1 MSWLE
6 MGAVVLAGVWAG
18 GINTLVGS
26 GTLVTFPVLLAL
38 GVPAVTANVS
48 NSIGLVPGGVSGS
61 LGYLPEMKGMGRRV
75 VQLVP
80 MSVLGAITGAL
91 LLLWLP
97 PEAFEAIVPVLI
109 GIGILLVIF
118 GPRLQTWAKRHHEDG
133 GSAPTWHL
141 VALMAGVLVAGVYG
155 GYFGAAQGVILIGLL
170 SALATEPLQALN
182 GLKNVLGLVVNVIGS
197 LVFIITAPELV
208 DWGIAALIG
217 IGTVVGGVLG
227 ARYGRRLP
235 PNVLRG
241 VIVVVGLAGLTKFVF
256 FP

>member
-48 NSIGLVPGGVSGS
+48 NSIGLVPGGISGS
-61 LGYLPEMKGMGRRV
+61 LGYLPEMKGMGRRL
-75 VQLVP
+75 VQLAP
-80 MSVLGAITGAL
+80 MSILGAVTGAL

-109 GIGILLVIF
+109 GLGIPPVIF
-118 GPRLQTWAKRHHEDG
+118 GPRLQARTKGHHEDG
-133 GSAPTWHL
+133 GPMPTGHP

-170 SALATEPLQALN
+170 SALSTEPLRALN
-182 GLKNVLGLVVNVIGS
+182 GLKNVPGLVVNAVGS
-197 LVFIITAPELV
+197 LVFIITAPELI
-208 DWGIAALIG
+208 DWRIAGLVGVGAL
-217 IGTVVGGVLG
+217 VGGVPG

-235 PNVLRG
+235 PNALRA
-241 VIVVVGLAGLTKFVF
+241 VIVVVGVVGIVKFVF

>member
-1 MSWLE
+1 

-217 IGTVVGGVLG
+217 IGSVVGGVLG

>member
-1 MSWLE
+1 

-18 GINTLVGS
+18 AINTLVGS

-38 GVPAVTANVS
+38 GTPPVTANIS
-48 NSIGLVPGGVSGS
+48 NSIGLVAGGISGS
-61 LGYLPEMKGMGRRV
+61 LGYLPELKGMGRRV
-75 VQLVP
+75 LQLVP

-109 GIGILLVIF
+109 TLGIVLVVL
-118 GPRLQTWAKRHHEDG
+118 GPRLQAWSRARHEDG
-133 GSAPTWHL
+133 GSIPIGHL
-141 VALMAGVLVAGVYG
+141 VALMGGVLVAGIYG

-170 SALATEPLQALN
+170 SALSTEPLQTLN
-182 GLKNVLGLVVNVIGS
+182 GLKNVLGTIVNIVGS
-197 LVFIITAPELV
+197 VVFIITAPHLI
-208 DWGIAALIG
+208 DWGIAGLVAVGAVLGG
-217 IGTVVGGVLG
+217 ILG

-235 PNVLRG
+235 PNALRA
-241 VIVVVGLAGLTKFVF
+241 VIVVVGVAGLVKFVF

>member
-1 MSWLE
+1 
-6 MGAVVLAGVWAG
+6 MGAVILAGVWAG

-48 NSIGLVPGGVSGS
+48 NSIGLVAGGVSGTV
-61 LGYLPEMKGMGRRV
+61 GYLPELKGMGRRV
-75 VQLVP
+75 AQLIP
-80 MSVLGAITGAL
+80 MSVLGAVTGAL

-109 GIGILLVIF
+109 GIGILLVLL
-118 GPRLQTWAKRHHEDG
+118 GPRLQAWSRARHEDG
-133 GSAPTWHL
+133 GAMPTGHL

-170 SALATEPLQALN
+170 SALSTEPLQALN
-182 GLKNVLGLVVNVIGS
+182 GLKNVLGLVVNLVGS
-197 LVFIITAPELV
+197 LVFLITAPELI
-208 DWGIAALIG
+208 DWRIAALVG
-217 IGTVVGGVLG
+217 IGALVGGVLG
-227 ARYGRRLP
+227 SRYGRRLP
-235 PNVLRG
+235 PNVLRA
-241 VIVVVGLAGLTKFVF
+241 VIVVVGVAGLVKFVF

>member
-217 IGTVVGGVLG
+217 IGSVVGGVLG

>member
-1 MSWLE
+1 

-133 GSAPTWHL
+133 GSVPTWHL

-217 IGTVVGGVLG
+217 IGSVVGGVLG

>member
-1 MSWLE
+1 

-18 GINTLVGS
+18 AINTLVGS

-38 GVPAVTANVS
+38 GTPAVTANIS
-48 NSIGLVPGGVSGS
+48 NSIGLVAGGVSGS
-61 LGYLPEMKGMGRRV
+61 LGYLPELKGMGRRV
-75 VQLVP
+75 LQLIP
-80 MSVLGAITGAL
+80 MSVLGATTGAL

-109 GIGILLVIF
+109 LIGILLVIF
-118 GPRLQTWAKRHHEDG
+118 GPRLQRWTRAHHEEG
-133 GSAPTWHL
+133 GSVPTGHL

-170 SALATEPLQALN
+170 SALSTEPLQALN
-182 GLKNVLGLVVNVIGS
+182 GLKNVLGLVVNAVGS
-197 LVFIITAPELV
+197 LVFIITAPELI
-208 DWGIAALIG
+208 DWGIAALVGTGAVLGG
-217 IGTVVGGVLG
+217 ILG

-235 PNVLRG
+235 PNALRAI
-241 VIVVVGLAGLTKFVF
+241 IVVVGIAGLVKFVF

>member
-1 MSWLE
+1 

-18 GINTLVGS
+18 AINTLVGS

-38 GVPAVTANVS
+38 GTPAVTANVS
-48 NSIGLVPGGVSGS
+48 NSIGLVAGGVSGTI
-61 LGYLPEMKGMGRRV
+61 GYLPELKGMGRRV
-75 VQLVP
+75 AQLVP

-118 GPRLQTWAKRHHEDG
+118 GPRLQAWTRSRHEE
-133 GSAPTWHL
+133 GSSMPTSHL

-170 SALATEPLQALN
+170 SALSTEPLQSLN
-182 GLKNVLGLVVNVIGS
+182 GLKNVLGTIVNAVSS
-197 LVFIITAPELV
+197 LVFIITAPDLI
-208 DWGIAALIG
+208 DWRIAAL
-217 IGTVVGGVLG
+217 VGVGAILGGALG

-235 PNVLRG
+235 PNALRA
-241 VIVVVGLAGLTKFVF
+241 VIVVVGVVGLVKFVF